1 MLDSCIFCYCMLYVI
16 VGWGGLKIRL
26 WLWGKSD
33 LGVKIFIL
41 LAYYQGQVHVFTCCN
56 YLCESAFGNQAMVMT
71 MFSEFSIPLSS
82 QQYEIYIDEYIVQSG
97 VYIWVVLLITLIR
110 IQRIGMK
117 RMRCFVQVCWV
128 WNWTCT

>member
-1 MLDSCIFCYCMLYVI
+1 
-16 VGWGGLKIRL
+16 
-26 WLWGKSD
+26 
-33 LGVKIFIL
+33 
-41 LAYYQGQVHVFTCCN
+41 
-56 YLCESAFGNQAMVMT
+56 MVMT

-117 RMRCFVQVCWV
+117 RMRCFVQVC
-128 WNWTCT
+128 